1 MTLNVIAIGAIAHN
15 LRKEQGLTQAQLAK
29 KSGVSRK
36 WLVEFEQGK
45 PEAQLWKVLDV
56 LENLGQGITIVGKA

>member
-15 LRKEQGLTQAQLAK
+15 LRKEQGLTQAQLAE